1 MITRET
7 IRELAAFES
16 PENCAIT
23 FYYQPPMPK
32 DKSHRE
38 ESILV
43 KDLVRE
49 ALREAERDGGKNEC
63 ARRDLRRIMEVAE
76 GLHGNGRRAKAIF
89 ADEERGVW
97 REFDLPPSLAG
108 TQLIVNR
115 RFHLKPMAAVLENV
129 PSVCACLIDRT
140 KARLFRYQDEEIEE
154 VGDYFNQLPRR
165 GRSDGFGGYDAGH
178 AERKVAN
185 DAKQHYKLVAET
197 MLELYERGFFKMVTV
212 GCRDEQ
218 WAEIEPLLHTY
229 LRNNLLGRFRIDP
242 ATATPEQ
249 VKDQIERV
257 LDGHLVQRRHNI
269 VAEVTAEAQR
279 NARGA
284 LGLRRVLRSLE
295 TGEVQILLLGDHFKA
310 PGYECRN
317 CGHIDMRVVEA
328 CGMCG
333 QRVEE
338 MGDIGDAILGHA
350 FRNGIEV
357 MHIASDQE
365 FEKAGHIAALLRF
378 RADQNTNVALRQAG

>member
-16 PENCAIT
+16 TENCAIT

-49 ALREAERDGGKNEC
+49 ALRDSDKEGGKNAC
-63 ARRDLRRIMEVAE
+63 ARKDLRRILEVAE

-89 ADEERGVW
+89 ADEKHGVW

-115 RFHLKPMAAVLENV
+115 RFHLKPLAAVLENV

-140 KARLFRYQDEEIEE
+140 KARLFRYQDEQMEE
-154 VGDYFNQLPRR
+154 VGDYFNELPRR

-185 DAKQHYKLVAET
+185 DAKQHYKFVAET
-197 MLELYERGFFKMVTV
+197 MLELYERGFFKMLTV
-212 GCRDEQ
+212 GCRDDQ
-218 WAEIEPLLHTY
+218 WADIESVLHTN

-257 LDGHLVQRRHNI
+257 LDGHLVRRRHDI
-269 VAEVTAEAQR
+269 VAEVIGEAQR

-310 PGYECRN
+310 AGYECRN

-338 MGDIGDAILGHA
+338 MDDIGDAILGHA
-350 FRNGIEV
+350 LRNGIEV

-378 RADQNTNVALRQAG
+378 RADQNTNAALRQAG